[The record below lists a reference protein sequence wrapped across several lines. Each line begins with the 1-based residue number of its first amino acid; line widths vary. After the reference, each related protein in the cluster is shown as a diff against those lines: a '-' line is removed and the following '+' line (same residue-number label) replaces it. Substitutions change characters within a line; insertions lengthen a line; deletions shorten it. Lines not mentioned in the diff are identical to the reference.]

1 VIYAAEESHVLLDRN
16 SARLWIQ
23 EAGKIAI
30 IDGEAMKKDGGH
42 G

>member
-1 VIYAAEESHVLLDRN
+1 MPPRIATRCWTTEKVRSIVD
-16 SARLWIQ
+16 Q
-23 EAGKIAI
+23 AGKIAI